1 MATVL
6 KATYTTG
13 LTQAG
18 LSDRRFSLSLR
29 TKVADLTQVQT
40 ECARLYAVLQ
50 ASMENVL
57 QNHGSLP
64 LNLNGHGERRHI
76 IRSLRGT
83 RTAQPGPAAASNG
96 TCYGASV
103 PSATWTGAS
112 LNARPKSGSLN
123 RFKHSPSRQPEN
135 SFAYC
140 TSSTYPIQLR
150 SPEEEF
156 VGWVKHRWAY

>member
-6 KATYTTG
+6 KATSTTG

-18 LSDRRFSLSLR
+18 LSDHRFSLSLR

-50 ASMENVL
+50 ASMVNVL

-76 IRSLRGT
+76 IRSLRGDQNRST
-83 RTAQPGPAAASNG
+83 WACSRKQRKLLRRFSAKCNLDWSFIERAAQERFAKPVQA
-96 TCYGASV
+96 
-103 PSATWTGAS
+103 
-112 LNARPKSGSLN
+112 LNQSQARELI
-123 RFKHSPSRQPEN
+123 RVLHE
-135 SFAYC
+135 
-140 TSSTYPIQLR
+140 
-150 SPEEEF
+150 
-156 VGWVKHRWAY
+156 

>member
-18 LSDRRFSLSLR
+18 LSDHRFSLSVR

-40 ECARLYAVLQ
+40 ECARLFAVLQ

-64 LNLNGHGERRHI
+64 PNLNGHGERRHI
-76 IRSLRGT
+76 IRSLRGDQNRST
-83 RTAQPGPAAASNG
+83 WACSRKQRKLLRRFSAKCNLDWSFIERAAQERFAKPVQA
-96 TCYGASV
+96 
-103 PSATWTGAS
+103 
-112 LNARPKSGSLN
+112 LNQSQARELI
-123 RFKHSPSRQPEN
+123 RVLHE
-135 SFAYC
+135 
-140 TSSTYPIQLR
+140 
-150 SPEEEF
+150 
-156 VGWVKHRWAY
+156 

>member
-18 LSDRRFSLSLR
+18 LSDHRFSLSVR
-29 TKVADLTQVQT
+29 TKVADLTQVET

-76 IRSLRGT
+76 IRSLRGDQNRST
-83 RTAQPGPAAASNG
+83 WACSRKQRKLLRRFIAKCNLDWSFIERAAQERFAKPVQA
-96 TCYGASV
+96 
-103 PSATWTGAS
+103 
-112 LNARPKSGSLN
+112 LNQSQARELI
-123 RFKHSPSRQPEN
+123 RVLHE
-135 SFAYC
+135 
-140 TSSTYPIQLR
+140 
-150 SPEEEF
+150 
-156 VGWVKHRWAY
+156 

>member
-18 LSDRRFSLSLR
+18 LSDHRFSLSLR
-29 TKVADLTQVQT
+29 TKVADLTQVET

-64 LNLNGHGERRHI
+64 LNLNGHRERRHI
-76 IRSLRGT
+76 IRALRGDQNRST
-83 RTAQPGPAAASNG
+83 WACSRKQRKLLRRFIAKCHLDWSFIERAAKARFGKSVRALNQSQASELIR
-96 TCYGASV
+96 V
-103 PSATWTGAS
+103 
-112 LNARPKSGSLN
+112 L
-123 RFKHSPSRQPEN
+123 HD
-135 SFAYC
+135 
-140 TSSTYPIQLR
+140 
-150 SPEEEF
+150 
-156 VGWVKHRWAY
+156 

>member
-1 MATVL
+1 MATLL

-18 LSDRRFSLSLR
+18 LSDHRFSLSLR

-76 IRSLRGT
+76 IRSLRGDQNRST
-83 RTAQPGPAAASNG
+83 WACSRKQRKLLRRFIAKCNLDWSFIERAAQERFAKPVQA
-96 TCYGASV
+96 
-103 PSATWTGAS
+103 
-112 LNARPKSGSLN
+112 LNQSQARELI
-123 RFKHSPSRQPEN
+123 RVLHE
-135 SFAYC
+135 
-140 TSSTYPIQLR
+140 
-150 SPEEEF
+150 
-156 VGWVKHRWAY
+156 

>member
-18 LSDRRFSLSLR
+18 LSDHRFSLSLR
-29 TKVADLTQVQT
+29 TKVADLTQVET

-64 LNLNGHGERRHI
+64 LNLNGHRERRHI
-76 IRSLRGT
+76 IRALRGDQNRST
-83 RTAQPGPAAASNG
+83 WACSRKQRKLLRRFSAKCNLDWSFIERAAQERFAKPVQA
-96 TCYGASV
+96 
-103 PSATWTGAS
+103 
-112 LNARPKSGSLN
+112 LNQSQARELI
-123 RFKHSPSRQPEN
+123 RVLHE
-135 SFAYC
+135 
-140 TSSTYPIQLR
+140 
-150 SPEEEF
+150 
-156 VGWVKHRWAY
+156 

>member
-1 MATVL
+1 MAIVL
-6 KATYTTG
+6 KATYSAG

-18 LSDRRFSLSLR
+18 LSDHRFSLSLR

-76 IRSLRGT
+76 FRSLRGDQNRST
-83 RTAQPGPAAASNG
+83 WACSRKQRKLLRRFIAKCNLDWSFIERAAQERFAKPVQA
-96 TCYGASV
+96 
-103 PSATWTGAS
+103 
-112 LNARPKSGSLN
+112 LNQSQARELI
-123 RFKHSPSRQPEN
+123 RVLHE
-135 SFAYC
+135 
-140 TSSTYPIQLR
+140 
-150 SPEEEF
+150 
-156 VGWVKHRWAY
+156 

>member
-18 LSDRRFSLSLR
+18 LSDHRFSLSLR
-29 TKVADLTQVQT
+29 TKVADLTQVET

-64 LNLNGHGERRHI
+64 LNLNGHGERHHI
-76 IRSLRGT
+76 IRSLRGDQNRST
-83 RTAQPGPAAASNG
+83 WACSRKQRKLLRRFSAKCNLDWSFIERAAQERFAKPVQA
-96 TCYGASV
+96 
-103 PSATWTGAS
+103 
-112 LNARPKSGSLN
+112 LNQSQARELI
-123 RFKHSPSRQPEN
+123 RVLHE
-135 SFAYC
+135 
-140 TSSTYPIQLR
+140 
-150 SPEEEF
+150 
-156 VGWVKHRWAY
+156 